1 MRTGVVA
8 QRSSQQQPQVC
19 CSMSLIYADWS
30 RCTTLQLTT
39 ATGLLFHV
47 PEIRGLAELH
57 YPQHNTIHSSAVPC
71 PGPLRT
77 LDFPPRRSY
86 DLPQVCCSIS
96 LIYADWRRC
105 TTLQS
110 TIATGLLFHVP
121 TWPPVYEEHGPQ
133 QQTKFNIVLISD
145 RQFLKFVSEHL
156 TLTAKFILRSF
167 GTLQRAGSFCPCMW
181 PFLLPNKILSL
192 LSLFHEERMT

>member
-1 MRTGVVA
+1 M
-8 QRSSQQQPQVC
+8 
-19 CSMSLIYADWS
+19 
-30 RCTTLQLTT
+30 
-39 ATGLLFHV
+39 
-47 PEIRGLAELH
+47 
-57 YPQHNTIHSSAVPC
+57 
-71 PGPLRT
+71 
-77 LDFPPRRSY
+77 
-86 DLPQVCCSIS
+86 S

-105 TTLQS
+105 TTLQL
-110 TIATGLLFHVP
+110 TTATGLLFHVP

-181 PFLLPNKILSL
+181 PLLLPNKIPSL
-192 LSLFHEERMT
+192 LSLFHEERMTWRVGKSSMEENMQERSGRKGKERGKGLCKDTEAEETGKNEKEAK